1 MKDGNGWKVWMLGI
15 AGVLIVSLSVLLIK
29 ILGELYQEAKHEH
42 IRILER
48 VKQLELKKLESKRGD
63 R

>member
-42 IRILER
+42 IQILER
-48 VKQLELKKLESKRGD
+48 LKQLESKRGD

>member
-15 AGVLIVSLSVLLIK
+15 AGVLIVSLSALLIK

-42 IRILER
+42 IQILER
-48 VKQLELKKLESKRGD
+48 LKQLELKKLESKRGD